1 MILLLHHLL
10 LVVVHVILIMIWMR
24 NHLSRVANPPHTH
37 HHHHHDSVF
46 RHSKIQRT
54 ETTSKDT
61 YERQFYGYK
70 RYLAQQDKQMIN
82 WFRSTNRL
90 DNTPLD
96 IIRDYGKFTHKDES
110 DHIVIYLIT

>member
-1 MILLLHHLL
+1 MIVYFVIQKFNVRRP
-10 LVVVHVILIMIWMR
+10 LVKIL
-24 NHLSRVANPPHTH
+24 
-37 HHHHHDSVF
+37 
-46 RHSKIQRT
+46 
-54 ETTSKDT
+54 
-61 YERQFYGYK
+61 ERQFYGYK